1 MTFDEYIAKRD
12 EFRLRLE
19 IVMASA
25 IPSRVKTARI
35 RAITREVIDL
45 KREVSATIAELRP

>member
-1 MTFDEYIAKRD
+1 MTFDDYIAKRD
-12 EFRLRLE
+12 EFRLKLE

-35 RAITREVIDL
+35 HAITRDIIDL
-45 KREVSATIAELRP
+45 KREVIATIGEQRP